1 MIDWDALIPAVAG
14 QKTAETGARC
24 PIVSHEKR
32 PVSHAERDRTN
43 QVTARLSDE
52 FLPSVPVVP
61 LKKHGR
67 GKQEAE
73 TGRVKLMLQIFSME
87 SRSRLA
93 RPHKPV

>member
-67 GKQEAE
+67 GKQERE
-73 TGRVKLMLQIFSME
+73 TGRAKFMLLTVATGSH
-87 SRSRLA
+87 SRLA
-93 RPHKPV
+93 LPHKPE